1 MAAFPAWCV
10 CEGKAKLLLRV
21 LDNLRACVLW
31 GFPGAVPVGLLGCQT
46 SMFLN
51 QDLRKAGPCPGIM
64 EQQDLAA
71 MVAQVKVLWI
81 MLWNEP

>member
-1 MAAFPAWCV
+1 MSSGV
-10 CEGKAKLLLRV
+10 SQV
-21 LDNLRACVLW
+21 LFQWDYW
-31 GFPGAVPVGLLGCQT
+31 GAST

>member
-1 MAAFPAWCV
+1 MSSGV
-10 CEGKAKLLLRV
+10 SQV
-21 LDNLRACVLW
+21 LFQWDYW
-31 GFPGAVPVGLLGCQT
+31 GAST
-46 SMFLN
+46 SVFLS
-51 QDLRKAGPCPGIM
+51 QDLRKAGLCPGIM